1 MENAEEIFQALDDF
15 AKRKPKVIPREL
27 EEYLAQ
33 VARTGDPVYQWP
45 LVRCLFKEK
54 LLNVITDFHETS
66 PGLDIPPCPNV
77 DPFNYDAMKNG
88 LLERLESFSS
98 APFTVQRI
106 CELLTAPRKQYNRID
121 KFMRAIEKNVLV
133 VSTREP
139 GATRHVEQ
147 ENGDQADPILNGSDN
162 TSDYSVDV
170 EMEDMSWKDN
180 LATVT
185 THQVPHPQPGSSDG
199 HVSVDDI
206 QARLQAKEEMPP
218 ETENKS
224 TKLYESVTPP
234 EINISTNE
242 TKPPNTENVVSQAK
256 DTPMEEDKSKTEPVL
271 ETPASAVKLAKEEDK
286 TEPVATTS
294 MVIPEIRIHDVEMT
308 QQIIS
313 KEVDEGSG
321 DKVTERTEEAVT
333 VPIEDVAETS
343 EKSSSNDVTPVT
355 KEDIL
360 ETVTDSDSNEAKH
373 IAEVVTSSEESSS
386 SSDNTDGNSNSPKTD
401 IESHIGIQEELSQ
414 PDTTEEQKSPKDDIP
429 KVSLVI
435 EKPDIAVDDNAT
447 QITLKSDDYTIT
459 DVKSELTQPTPVP
472 EETKEQ
478 ADSTKTEEVDNK
490 EIDITE
496 IPLPK
501 EEEQVK
507 EDIKEA
513 DSTVE

>member
-1 MENAEEIFQALDDF
+1 MENAEEIFQVLDDF

-54 LLNVITDFHETS
+54 LLNVITEFHETS

-88 LLERLESFSS
+88 LLERLDTFSA
-98 APFTVQRI
+98 APYTVQRI

-139 GATRHVEQ
+139 GPQRHVDQ
-147 ENGDQADPILNGSDN
+147 ENGDQADPIMNGSDN

-170 EMEDMSWKDN
+170 EMEDISWKDN
-180 LATVT
+180 LATAT

-199 HVSVDDI
+199 HISVDDI

-218 ETENKS
+218 DTENKS

-234 EINISTNE
+234 EINICTDE
-242 TKPPNTENVVSQAK
+242 TMPPNVENEVSQSK
-256 DTPMEEDKSKTEPVL
+256 DTPMDEEKDRNEAV
-271 ETPASAVKLAKEEDK
+271 ETPASPSKLANEEDK

-294 MVIPEIRIHDVEMT
+294 LVIPEIRIHDVEVT
-308 QQIIS
+308 QQIIN
-313 KEVDEGSG
+313 KEVDGASEN
-321 DKVTERTEEAVT
+321 KITEKTEQPVT
-333 VPIEDVAETS
+333 VPSEDVAETS
-343 EKSSSNDVTPVT
+343 EKSLSSDVTPMT
-355 KEDIL
+355 KEDSVERII
-360 ETVTDSDSNEAKH
+360 DNDSNEAKH

-386 SSDNTDGNSNSPKTD
+386 SSDNTDGSSNSPKTD

-414 PDTTEEQKSPKDDIP
+414 SGVTEEEKSSKDDIP
-429 KVSLVI
+429 KSSLVM
-435 EKPDIAVDDNAT
+435 ESPDIAVDDNAT
-447 QITLKSDDYTIT
+447 QITLKSDDYSIT
-459 DVKSELTQPTPVP
+459 DVKSELTQPTSQLP

-478 ADSTKTEEVDNK
+478 ADSTKTEEDDNK
-490 EIDITE
+490 EIEPE
-496 IPLPK
+496 IPLTK
-501 EEEQVK
+501 DEEQIK

-513 DSTVE
+513 DSTVES